1 MSTCRLR
8 CEELTLGGADELPV
22 RRKREMSL
30 FVLDQTGFF
39 PLKGNGTVIFSLA
52 DNDLLYIPHKL
63 TASLSPSVFLF
74 SALLR
79 SCRKSRCFRRFG
91 ADICPVLS
99 QGYYTPTSLLL
110 LLDKASITLSI
121 P

>member
-1 MSTCRLR
+1 MSTCLLQY
-8 CEELTLGGADELPV
+8 EELTLGGADELPV
-22 RRKREMSL
+22 KKKEGNVT

-63 TASLSPSVFLF
+63 TASLSPSVVLF

-79 SCRKSRCFRRFG
+79 SCRKSRCFKRFG
-91 ADICPVLS
+91 TEICPVLI
-99 QGYYTPTSLLL
+99 QGYYMPLSFLLL
-110 LLDKASITLSI
+110 PDKTSITLSI